1 MLILNLLG
9 LILLIIAIIISAIII
24 IPYDYFIKGGNISN
38 CSTEISVH
46 WLFSRF
52 KIIISIYFNK
62 KKEINIVFFSLTKKY
77 DIIGKKEN
85 KQKRKKEEPH
95 KKNKKNTCWSSHVN
109 KAVINKFIILIKNLW
124 LSLRPE
130 KLILNGKI
138 GFNDPMLTGIIY
150 ALYVQF
156 SYLLKHYKV
165 NLEPV
170 FDDENL
176 KYFFI
181 TSGRI
186 WVLSILLLILKFLF
200 SAPVRNEI
208 ISILKEKRGGNKNV
222 RKFQHQ

>member
-24 IPYDYFIKGGNISN
+24 IPYDYFIKGDNISN

-46 WLFSRF
+46 WFFGRF

-62 KKEINIVFFSLTKKY
+62 KKEINIVFFNLSKKY
-77 DIIGKKEN
+77 EMSGKKEN
-85 KQKRKKEEPH
+85 EQKRKKKEPH
-95 KKNKKNTCWSSHVN
+95 KKKRNNICWSSHVN
-109 KAVINKFIILIKNLW
+109 KAVINKFILLIKNLW
-124 LSLRPE
+124 ISLRPE
-130 KLILNGKI
+130 KLILNARI

-156 SYLLKHYKV
+156 SYLFKNYKV
-165 NLEPV
+165 NLEPI
-170 FDDENL
+170 FDGENL
-176 KYFFI
+176 KCFFI

-186 WVLSILLLILKFLF
+186 WVLNILFLIFKFLF